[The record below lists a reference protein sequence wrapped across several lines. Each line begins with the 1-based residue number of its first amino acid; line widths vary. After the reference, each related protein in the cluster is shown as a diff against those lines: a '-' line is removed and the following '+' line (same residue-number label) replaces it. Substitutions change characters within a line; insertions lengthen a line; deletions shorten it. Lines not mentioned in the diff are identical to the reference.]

1 MALIITPAEIAAAT
15 DVAATEVDVQTAQ
28 DIIELFSG
36 ADLSSALPEDRFT
49 AQDLRRL
56 KFAVQWQT
64 AYLATPEG
72 EAALTARPL
81 KRASANGAMLEVD
94 GDGILAP
101 LAKRWL
107 KACTFLSGSGDFS
120 IHTLRP
126 SLAVVRTQPDP
137 WVRMG

>member
-36 ADLSSALPEDRFT
+36 ADLASALPEDRFT

-72 EAALTARPL
+72 KAALTARPL

-101 LAKRWL
+101 LAKRFL
-107 KACTFLSGSGDFS
+107 KSCTFLAGSGDFA

-126 SLAVVRTQPDP
+126 SLAVVRTEPDP
-137 WVRMG
+137 WVRIG

>member
-15 DVAATEVDVQTAQ
+15 DVSATEQDVLTAQ
-28 DIIELFSG
+28 SVIELFSG
-36 ADLSSALPEDRFT
+36 ADLTSALPEDRFT
-49 AQDLRRL
+49 TLDLGRL
-56 KFAVQWQT
+56 KFAVQWQV

-72 EAALTARPL
+72 KAALTARPI
-81 KRASANGAMLEVD
+81 KRASANGAMVEVD
-94 GDGILAP
+94 GDGLLAP
-101 LAKRWL
+101 LAKRFL
-107 KACTFLSGSGDFS
+107 KSCTFLSGSGDFA